1 MSFTVLV
8 TQGSQ
13 NGFTLDLAANQFRG
27 KSDGNDSLWSEAGR
41 QVHLESGTDTRLQGA
56 VIKGEQVTAEVS
68 GNLLLESLQD
78 RSTYQSKQSSSSVG
92 VSLCIPPICDGVS
105 WEK

>member
-13 NGFTLDLAANQFRG
+13 NGFTLELAANQFRG
-27 KSDGNDSLWSEAGR
+27 KSVGNDSLWINTQVEAGR

-56 VIKGEQVTAEVS
+56 VIKGEQVTAD
-68 GNLLLESLQD
+68 NKSL
-78 RSTYQSKQSSSSVG
+78 
-92 VSLCIPPICDGVS
+92 
-105 WEK
+105 